1 MTCLVYLTTP
11 DDCKN
16 RRVEVDKISCSTECP
31 GMLFLQ
37 KLTKRGNYQGI
48 GCLSYDGQ
56 MWVYTPADASK
67 QMVLV
72 LRWVVMVE

>member
-37 KLTKRGNYQGI
+37 KLTKRGTTKELGAYPMMDRYG
-48 GCLSYDGQ
+48 
-56 MWVYTPADASK
+56 YTPLQMPLSK
-67 QMVLV
+67 WFWCFAGL
-72 LRWVVMVE
+72 

>member
-11 DDCKN
+11 DGYKN
-16 RRVEVDKISCSTECP
+16 WRVEVDKISCSTECP

-56 MWVYTPADASK
+56 MWVYTPANASK